1 MRISVLLDKFK
12 RGLNAVDRIVASK
25 NTLPILNNVLL
36 KTEDNQVILSA
47 TDLEIGVN
55 YYLGGKVE
63 EEGSITIPGR
73 VLSNFVNSLN
83 EEKISLE
90 TTNGVLS
97 AKTSKSEANINGM
110 SAEDFPIIPK
120 VVGREVLE
128 IDGNV
133 LKTAISQVVFSASYD
148 ESRPVLTGVYFIIDN
163 GTLKLVA
170 TDSYRLAEKTI
181 NLATAG
187 KAEFIV
193 PVKTINELQRILSGA
208 EKVKLVVSENQVMFL
223 LPDMD
228 LTSRIIE
235 GEYPNYEQIIPKTF
249 KTQTKVTT
257 SELATTIKTAS
268 FFARENAN
276 NVKLTFQKDHIL
288 VEATSSQLGNFK
300 SQIPCEVNGEEN
312 EVSFNAKY
320 LLDALS
326 GVDSARVSLEMI
338 GKMNPGVIR
347 PDNGSGIMYIIMP
360 LRS

>member
-1 MRISVLLDKFK
+1 MRISILLDKFK
-12 RGLNAVDRIVASK
+12 KGLSAVDRIVVSK
-25 NTLPILNNVLL
+25 NTLPILNNVLI
-36 KTEDNQVILSA
+36 KTEENGVILSA
-47 TDLEIGVN
+47 TDLEIGIN
-55 YYLGGKVE
+55 YYLGGKI
-63 EEGSITIPGR
+63 EGEGNITVPGK
-73 VLSNFVNSLN
+73 VLSNFINSLN
-83 EEKISLE
+83 EEKIVLE
-90 TTNGVLS
+90 TTNGVLF
-97 AKTSKSEANINGM
+97 AKTDKTEANINGM
-110 SAEDFPIIPK
+110 SAEEFPIIPK

-133 LKTAISQVVFSASYD
+133 LKTAISQVAFSVSYD
-148 ESRPVLTGVYFIIDN
+148 ESRPVLTGVYFII
-163 GTLKLVA
+163 GGGEFKLVA

-181 NLATAG
+181 NLPTAD

-193 PVKTINELQRILSGA
+193 PVKAVHELYRILSGA
-208 EKVKLVVSENQVMFL
+208 EKVKIVVSENQVMFL

-235 GEYPNYEQIIPKTF
+235 GDYPNYEQIIPKSF
-249 KTQTKVTT
+249 KTQTKVSTA
-257 SELATTIKTAS
+257 ELATTIKTAS

-276 NVKLTFQKDHIL
+276 NVKMAFHKDHIL

-300 SQIPCEVNGEEN
+300 SQIPCEVVGEDN

-326 GVDSARVSLEMI
+326 GVDSAKVNLEMI
-338 GKMNPGVIR
+338 GKINPGVIR

>member
-1 MRISVLLDKFK
+1 MRISILLDKFK
-12 RGLNAVDRIVASK
+12 KGLNAVDRIVASK
-25 NTLPILNNVLL
+25 NTLPILNNVLI

-55 YYLGGKVE
+55 YYLGGKIE
-63 EEGSITIPGR
+63 EEGTITVPGR

-90 TTNGVLS
+90 TTNGVLF
-97 AKTSKSEANINGM
+97 AKTTKSEANINGM
-110 SAEDFPIIPK
+110 SSDDFPIIPR
-120 VVGREVLE
+120 VVGKEILE
-128 IDGNV
+128 IDGNI
-133 LKTAISQVVFSASYD
+133 LKTALSQVVFSASYD
-148 ESRPVLTGVYFIIDN
+148 ESRPVLTGVYFIIDG
-163 GTLKLVA
+163 GTFKLVA

-181 NLATAG
+181 SIPTADS
-187 KAEFIV
+187 AHFIV
-193 PVKTINELQRILSGA
+193 PVKTIHELSRILSGT
-208 EKVKLVVSENQVMFL
+208 EKVKIVVSENQVMFL

-235 GEYPNYEQIIPKTF
+235 GDYPNYEQIIPKSF
-249 KTQTKVTT
+249 KTQTKVST

-268 FFARENAN
+268 YFARENAN
-276 NVKLTFQKDHIL
+276 NVKMTFHKDHIL

-300 SQIPCEVNGEEN
+300 SQIPCEVAGEEN

-326 GVDSARVSLEMI
+326 GVDSPRVSLEMI
-338 GKMNPGVIR
+338 GKINPGVIR

>member
-1 MRISVLLDKFK
+1 MRISILLDKFK
-12 RGLNAVDRIVASK
+12 KGLNAVDRIVASK
-25 NTLPILNNVLL
+25 NTLPILNNVLI
-36 KTEDNQVILSA
+36 KTEENRVILSA
-47 TDLEIGVN
+47 TDLEIGIN
-55 YYLGGKVE
+55 YYLGGKIE
-63 EEGSITIPGR
+63 EEGNITVPGK

-83 EEKISLE
+83 EEKIVLE
-90 TTNGVLS
+90 TTNGVLF
-97 AKTSKSEANINGM
+97 AKTDKSEANLNGM
-110 SAEDFPIIPK
+110 SAEEFPIIPK

-128 IDGNV
+128 IDGNI
-133 LKTAISQVVFSASYD
+133 LKTAISQVVFSVSYD
-148 ESRPVLTGVYFIIDN
+148 ESRPVLTGVYFIIGG

-181 NLATAG
+181 NLPTAD

-193 PVKTINELQRILSGA
+193 PVKAVHELYRILSGA
-208 EKVKLVVSENQVMFL
+208 EKVKIVVSENQVMFL

-249 KTQTKVTT
+249 KTKTKVATA
-257 SELATTIKTAS
+257 ELANTIKTAS

-276 NVKLTFQKDHIL
+276 NVKINFHKEYLL
-288 VEATSSQLGNFK
+288 VEATSAQLGNFK
-300 SQIPCEVNGEEN
+300 SQIPCEATGEEN

-326 GVDSARVSLEMI
+326 GVDSPKVNLEMI
-338 GKMNPGVIR
+338 GKINPGVIR
-347 PDNGSGIMYIIMP
+347 PDNGSGIIYIIMP